1 MVGKGKKT
9 TALLSAY
16 YVPGTVLSALHMLSI
31 KVKSQGRFWETKV
44 VGSEQYLLKIYL
56 TAAGLTE
63 VSSRAGAA
71 GIPQRAHM
79 FVQREQKSKGR
90 GTTRGPHKGQGDR
103 EEETKAC

>member
-9 TALLSAY
+9 MALLSAY

-31 KVKSQGRFWETKV
+31 KVKSQGRFWKTNV

-63 VSSRAGAA
+63 VSSRAGAT
-71 GIPQRAHM
+71 GIPQRAH
-79 FVQREQKSKGR
+79 VVCAEGTEKQGQRRNQRSSQGTEQ
-90 GTTRGPHKGQGDR
+90 P
-103 EEETKAC
+103 